1 MPLLGGSECWHV
13 ALDFSPLVGLTA
25 PCCGTTLVHSCLVM
39 DNDEEAVSINERK
52 RKLNFFCF
60 SEFIVRQHPPLHAI
74 FSFDAVCD

>member
-1 MPLLGGSECWHV
+1 
-13 ALDFSPLVGLTA
+13 
-25 PCCGTTLVHSCLVM
+25 M

-74 FSFDAVCD
+74 FSFDAVCDWLEAYSWEGVYAHRGLHIGDDSFFLPSVLILLL